1 MDQAIATAA
10 RSASKN
16 PGPRLGLFARAGGRT
31 LPRHPQRR
39 LPGMVAEAFGIRR
52 DDLAAASRGCAKVA
66 LARQAAMYLARVAL
80 GLTLAEAAHLFG
92 RDRTTAAHACRVIE
106 DKRDDAAF
114 DAKLSAIEEALR

>member
-10 RSASKN
+10 RGASKN
-16 PGPRLGLFARAGGRT
+16 PGPRLGLCARAGLRPS
-31 LPRHPQRR
+31 LRPQRR
-39 LPGMVAEAFGIRR
+39 LPGMVAEAFGIGP
-52 DDLAAASRGCAKVA
+52 DDLAGASRGCAKVA

>member
-10 RSASKN
+10 RGASKN
-16 PGPRLGLFARAGGRT
+16 PSLCARAGART
-31 LPRHPQRR
+31 LPRPQRR
-39 LPGMVAEAFGIRR
+39 LPGMVAEAFGIGP
-52 DDLAAASRGCAKVA
+52 DDLAGASRGCAKVA
-66 LARQAAMYLARVAL
+66 LARQAAMYLARVAI